1 MIGCVKESCAG
12 DGNLYMPCIEISVFS
27 EKYILAMM
35 DREIFEILDLS
46 PWVHFRVARVSPCSE
61 VNRIASKGIF
71 EGDELKVGSC
81 FELKQTLIFVF
92 LSIQWQ
98 VCIKKFYNMFWDSFL
113 QQNCMVIESHPD
125 PGPKQTQKMFYA

>member
-1 MIGCVKESCAG
+1 MIGCVKESRAG
-12 DGNLYMPCIEISVFS
+12 DGNLYMPCIEESDYS

-46 PWVHFRVARVSPCSE
+46 PWVHFRVALVSPCSE
-61 VNRIASKGIF
+61 VNRKASKGIF
-71 EGDELKVGSC
+71 EGDELKVGLC
-81 FELKQTLIFVF
+81 FELKQTLNFVF

-98 VCIKKFYNMFWDSFL
+98 VCIKKFYNMFGDSLL

-125 PGPKQTQKMFYA
+125 PGPKQTQMFYA